1 MPRLRIAAAARV
13 AIGVLIVVA
22 IVVGAQAFR
31 SAHRSAGNDFTSYLL
46 SASALARGES
56 PYGLPTPFPYVY
68 PLTLALLLIPL
79 TLVPYGAAVVAWFV
93 ASAASLVAACRGVL
107 AVARVPPARAVVPLA
122 IAALLLLDVLQSNL
136 RNGQVN
142 FVVLAL
148 AVWGCRWLVAGRQV
162 AAGVCL
168 GFAIS
173 IKLLPWILL
182 GYAFMRRQFVAIGV
196 ALATVALALL
206 APYPLLG
213 DRWWPVTL
221 EYERTFV
228 FQALDEIAVARPD
241 LLDFRLARFVGLLL
255 PASLGA
261 FPGLALAAAI
271 VVAGLLAV
279 DLARFAPPAASRREA
294 ALISLYLLAI
304 PLLSPLS
311 EVHHLAFALPAVAL
325 QAVRLGTAPAQPRDW
340 ALAGAGLAAYFY
352 GQVRVSGAGYFV
364 ALMLLAVATLR
375 QGRAA
380 EPAPGAPASDP
391 A

>member
-1 MPRLRIAAAARV
+1 MSRSRTATRV
-13 AIGVLIVVA
+13 AIGVLVVVA

-46 SASALARGES
+46 SAAALARGES

-68 PLTLALLLIPL
+68 PIALALLLIPL
-79 TLVPYGAAVVAWFV
+79 TLVPYGAAVVGWFV

-107 AVARVPPARAVVPLA
+107 AVAQVPPARAIVPLA

-142 FVVLAL
+142 FIVLAL
-148 AVWGCRWLVAGRQV
+148 AVWGCRWLVAKRCL
-162 AAGVCL
+162 AAGVGL
-168 GFAIS
+168 GLAVS
-173 IKLLPWILL
+173 IKLVPLILL
-182 GYAFMRRQFVAIGV
+182 GYAFMRRRFLAIGV
-196 ALATVALALL
+196 AFATIALAAV
-206 APYPLLG
+206 APFPLLG

-241 LLDFRLARFVGLLL
+241 LLDFRLARFVGMLL

-261 FPGLALAAAI
+261 FPGFAIAAAI
-271 VVAGLLAV
+271 VVAVLLAV
-279 DLARFAPPAASRREA
+279 DRGWPAPRPASPREA
-294 ALISLYLLAI
+294 AVFSLYLLAI

-311 EVHHLAFALPAVAL
+311 EVHHLAFAFPAVVL
-325 QAVRLGTAPAQPRDW
+325 QAVRLGTEPVRPIGW
-340 ALAGAGLAAYFY
+340 ALAALGLAAYFY

-364 ALMLLAVATLR
+364 ALLVLAAATLQQTWAARPSPAAAVADT
-375 QGRAA
+375 A
-380 EPAPGAPASDP
+380 
-391 A
+391 